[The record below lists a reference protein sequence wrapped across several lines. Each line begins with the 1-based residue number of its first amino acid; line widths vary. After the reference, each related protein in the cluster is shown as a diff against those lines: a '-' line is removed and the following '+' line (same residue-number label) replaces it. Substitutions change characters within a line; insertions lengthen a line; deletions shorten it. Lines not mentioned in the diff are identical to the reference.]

1 MDILM
6 DLPAP
11 PLELHDHPELI
22 KLKINDCG
30 LCLIVTTEP
39 YDWGGVQ
46 YTFSNLEAYSNHMQ
60 TVATV
65 VSAFLIMRMRQP
77 DKLVELADTGDPTY
91 WGLMTLYELY
101 FDRIPNV
108 INESLGYHPVGRVG
122 DCIGSVAQYYP
133 EYYVPV
139 VRKIRYSSSLLAP
152 AYLVSGCSA
161 DIGFAYIAKYLDQ
174 LEDYKDEMSI
184 ILHSEFLNR
193 VYAGAKPLASIPSSY
208 GSGSRSVSII
218 GSDEPSVMAGVST
231 LLWGEYLDDKHQDC
245 LLASKRESAHLGVQ
259 RWLGDLEEHL

>member
-11 PLELHDHPELI
+11 LTELHDHPELI

-30 LCLIVTTEP
+30 LSLIVTAEP
-39 YDWGGVQ
+39 YDWGGIQ
-46 YTFSNLEAYSNHMQ
+46 YTFSNLEAYSDYMQ
-60 TVATV
+60 RCATV
-65 VSAFLIMRMRQP
+65 VSAFLVMRMRQP
-77 DKLVELADTGDPTY
+77 DKLVQLADTGDPTY
-91 WGLMTLYELY
+91 WGLMTLYDLY

-122 DCIGSVAQYYP
+122 DCIGSVSQYYP

-139 VRKIRYSSSLLAP
+139 KEKIRYSSSLLAP
-152 AYLVSGCSA
+152 AYLVSGGSA

-174 LEDYKDEMSI
+174 LEDFKDEQAI
-184 ILHSEFLNR
+184 ILHSMFLNR
-193 VYAGAKPLASIPSSY
+193 VYAEAKPLASIPCSY
-208 GSGSRSVSII
+208 VSGSRSVSII

-231 LLWGEYLDDKHQDC
+231 LLWGEYLDDKHQGC

-259 RWLGDLEEHL
+259 RWLGDLEDYL